1 MSERLFVHDLDKWRR
16 SQKAHEIGH
25 AQVHTYKDALVL
37 PIRKNPEM
45 ETPDG
50 VYRGGGMLLGL

>member
-16 SQKAHEIGH
+16 SQKSHEIGH

-45 ETPDG
+45 ETP
-50 VYRGGGMLLGL
+50 GGF